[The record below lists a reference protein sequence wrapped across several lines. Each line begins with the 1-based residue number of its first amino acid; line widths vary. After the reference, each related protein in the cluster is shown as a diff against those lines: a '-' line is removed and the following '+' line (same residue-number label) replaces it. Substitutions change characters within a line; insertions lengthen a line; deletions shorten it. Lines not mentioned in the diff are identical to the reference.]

1 MKEIS
6 NNLLAAL
13 LIVAIAISGFGILTI
28 SNYVTRQPAG
38 IMGAATGTGKVNLT
52 ISEAIEIQLLRN
64 ESLFGAG
71 FPNSGGGGL
80 LVITSNKTD
89 NCGTGGATCFY
100 NGSEG
105 NGTNYGTSSTYV
117 YPFVARIGGND
128 ESTCL
133 RVEAAS
139 DASGF
144 IGGATPSG
152 PTFAFAGK
160 NNETSTVASCY
171 GTLANAWTAVSTGW
185 TTVCNTVN
193 HTDSNDEVRI
203 HWQLGLPEDAAGSK
217 SDVITVCAA
226 GDCGSC

>member
-1 MKEIS
+1 MKDIS

-38 IMGAATGTGKVNLT
+38 IVGAAASTGKVNLT
-52 ISEAIEIQLLRN
+52 ITEAIELVLLRN

-71 FPNSGGGGL
+71 FPNAGGGGL
-80 LVITSNKTD
+80 LVVTSNRTG

-105 NGTNYGTSSTYV
+105 NGTDYGTAGGTHV
-117 YPFVARIGGND
+117 YPFVAQIGGND

-133 RVEAAS
+133 RVEATS

-144 IGGATPSG
+144 IGGVTPSA
-152 PTFAFAGK
+152 PTFTFAGK
-160 NNETSTVASCY
+160 NNESNSCY
-171 GTLANAWTAVSTGW
+171 GTLTSAWTTVSTGW
-185 TTVCNTVN
+185 ATVCNTVN
-193 HTDSNDEVRI
+193 HTDTNDEVRI
-203 HWQLGLPEDAAGSK
+203 HWQLGIPEDAAGSK
-217 SDVITVCAA
+217 TDTITVCAA